1 MTTACRFRLLLLA
14 GGFVVASTPVAAQI
28 FDQNRSKNDI
38 PQTAGEFGP
47 FNVDFPVG
55 GDEYDTA
62 LSGGWRIGGDA
73 DWTMATWVEAGDTG
87 ARSVLVGGMGDADTG
102 IYLTIARDTVGLRV
116 GRQMMVVKQALS
128 SGWHRL
134 TAVGQSNIVRLY
146 CDGRRVGEV
155 KTDAAF
161 VPTNLRLAP
170 RGIGDFAPFGGRVAN
185 FTLVQRALSPAEVA
199 AAAAARPDFGLV
211 RFDTGSPQWPVQA
224 QNMTGLT
231 HPQEPWT
238 LPTSKTPP
246 QPGVAK
252 PPYAGPSLIADG
264 MRGWKLA
271 KWQLA
276 PVSDIKSDGPALS
289 RPGASAGAWR
299 AATVPG
305 TVLTTL
311 VDRGVYPDP
320 GYGLNNMAIPDAL
333 GRQDWWYRA
342 EFDLPF
348 GIATTQT
355 LTFNGINYIADIWLN
370 GEPLGTINGA
380 FARGQ
385 FDVTGKL
392 KVGANAVAVRIHPPI
407 HPGTPHEQSIAGG
420 WGPNGGLQALD
431 GPTFFASEG
440 WDWIPGVRDRNIGL
454 WQDVMLSGSGTLKI
468 GDPQMV
474 TSLPKP
480 DNSVAD
486 VEIDV
491 PVQNVGTAAVSADV
505 TASFDGITVHR
516 TVRAAPG
523 ETTVVFKP
531 ADFAQ
536 LSVQNPKL
544 WWPNGYGA
552 PNLHTAHITVAAD
565 GRESDAKD
573 VRFGMRQM
581 SYELSLM
588 NPAGRLR
595 RVEVNFTRARAL
607 GQQVVDPRHQ
617 GIRKVVGGWTNS
629 LTAAGDA
636 SPAVTEVADT
646 RLTPFLILKVNGVR
660 IAVRGGA
667 WGTDDFMK
675 RIGRDR
681 LEPYFRLHREAN
693 VNLIRNWMGQ
703 NTEPVFYDL
712 ADEYGM
718 LIVNDFWASTQ
729 DYQMEPEDPALFLAN
744 AEDTIKRYRNHPSI
758 AAWFGRNEGVPP
770 RLINEG
776 LERLTRTL
784 DGTRW
789 YTGSSNSVNLWF
801 SGPYNYQKPETYFTT
816 HAKGFA
822 VEVGAMSFPTLEAF
836 QASVPASEQWPITDS
851 WAYHDWH
858 QNGNGDTHGFV
869 EAMTTNLGAATSLPD
884 FERKAQLMNYDDY
897 RAIMEGMNAQLW
909 SKTSGRMLWMTQ
921 PAWPSTM
928 WQILSHDYDTHASFY
943 AFKHAAEPVH
953 VQMTLPDH
961 RVQIVNNRLSPVQA
975 HVSARVVALD
985 GQSLGTMQSDVSIPA
1000 GQVAEVPGVDL
1011 AATLTQAGAAIVA
1024 LDAQGADGALS
1035 HNVYWVA
1042 NGTAD
1047 WRRISAMSPQAVAIE
1062 AAPAAAV
1069 GAEAH
1074 VTVTLANRGTA
1085 PALNAKL
1092 TLLAADGT
1100 RILPAYYADNYV
1112 SLMPGETRTIEI
1124 AFPAAQL
1131 PAAVALRGWNIKPER
1146 AAIH

>member
-1 MTTACRFRLLLLA
+1 MRTSRIAGSLFCALA
-14 GGFVVASTPVAAQI
+14 TVLAAESRAQI
-28 FDQNRSKNDI
+28 MDQNRAKNDI
-38 PQTAGEFGP
+38 PQAAGIFGP
-47 FNVDFPVG
+47 FNVDVPVG
-55 GDEYDTA
+55 GDEYDA
-62 LSGGWRIGGDA
+62 PLAGDWRLGGDA
-73 DWTMATWVEAGDTG
+73 GWTMSTWVEQRDGGSAP
-87 ARSVLVGGMGDADTG
+87 VLVGGADG
-102 IYLTIARDTVGLRV
+102 GGSGFYLAFSRDRV
-116 GRQMMVVKQALS
+116 GFFQGGKLTSGSFALS
-128 SGWHRL
+128 AGWHRL
-134 TAVGQSNIVRLY
+134 TAVGHGGNVTIYL
-146 CDGRRVGEV
+146 DGRKAIQSG
-155 KTDAAF
+155 ALPAF
-161 VPTNLRLAP
+161 TPTRLRLAP
-170 RGIGDFAPFGGRVAN
+170 RGIADFEAFGGRIAG
-185 FTLVQRALSPAEVA
+185 FTLLQRAQTDAEVR
-199 AAAAARPDFGLV
+199 AAAAARPNADLIV
-211 RFDTGSPQWPVQA
+211 FDTASPQWPVQA

-231 HPQEPWT
+231 RPQEPWT
-238 LPTSKTPP
+238 LPTAKTPP
-246 QPGVAK
+246 QRGVAK
-252 PPYAGPSLIADG
+252 APYTGPSLIADG
-264 MRGWKLA
+264 TRQWKLA

-276 PVSDIKSDGPALS
+276 PVNDIKTDGAALS
-289 RPGASAGAWR
+289 RPGAGTGAWR

-311 VDRGVYPDP
+311 VDRGIYPDP

-333 GRQDWWYRA
+333 GRQDWWYRT
-342 EFDLPF
+342 EFDLPS

-355 LTFNGINYIADIWLN
+355 LTFNGINYIADVWLN
-370 GEPLGTINGA
+370 GAPLGTIKGA

-392 KVGANAVAVRIHPPI
+392 QIGANAVAVRIHPPI
-407 HPGTPHEQSIAGG
+407 HPGTPHEQSITGG

-454 WQDVMLSGSGTLKI
+454 WQDVALSGSGSLRI
-468 GDPQMV
+468 GDPQIV

-480 DNSVAD
+480 DNSVAE

-491 PVQNVGTAAVSADV
+491 PVQNSGTAAVNADV
-505 TASFDGITVHR
+505 TASFDGITVRR
-516 TVRAAPG
+516 TVSAAPG
-523 ETTVVFKP
+523 ETTVMFKP
-531 ADFAQ
+531 TEFAQ

-552 PNLHTAHITVAAD
+552 PNLHNAHITVAAD

-595 RVEVNFTRARAL
+595 RVEVDFTRARAL
-607 GQQVVDPRHQ
+607 GQQVVDPRHE

-636 SPAVTEVADT
+636 SPAVTDVADT

-660 IAVRGGA
+660 IPVRGGA

-744 AEDTIKRYRNHPSI
+744 AEDTIRRYRNHPSI
-758 AAWFGRNEGVPP
+758 AAWFGRNEGVPA

-869 EAMTTNLGAATSLPD
+869 EAMATNLGAATSLPD

-961 RVQIVNNRLSPVQA
+961 RVQIVNNRLAAIEAQ
-975 HVSARVVALD
+975 VSARVIALD
-985 GQSLGTMQSDVSIPA
+985 GRALGTMQRTVSVPA
-1000 GQVAEVPGVDL
+1000 GQVADVPGVDL

-1024 LDAQGADGALS
+1024 LDARGADGALS

-1042 NGTAD
+1042 NDAAD
-1047 WRRISAMSPQAVAIE
+1047 WRRISAMASQVVAIS

-1074 VTVTLANRGTA
+1074 VTVTLANRGAA

-1092 TLLAADGT
+1092 TLLRSDGA

-1112 SLMPGETRTIEI
+1112 SLMPGETRMIDI
-1124 AFPAAQL
+1124 AYPVAKGDAAR
-1131 PAAVALRGWNIKPER
+1131 VSLRGWNVIQT
-1146 AAIH
+1146 AATIR